1 MIRIWIVLLLL
12 VISTAVKSQS
22 CFETTGFIKSN
33 DGKVVA
39 ALRTSWDGVVPLANV
54 STIEALFGEFVACIN
69 HKFIITTE
77 NRSMASLEQSVSEI
91 FSASDQ
97 YALTHLYHAETF
109 DLWVVS
115 FPNLKP
121 ESKRWILNYK
131 KLQQVFAPQNVVP
144 DIAFIEKLSSESEES
159 LAERNSTSRRP
170 LSHYFSKLWK
180 SSKGEGVAVAVIDDG
195 FNLAHPSLRPQ
206 RQPQRQQI
214 TSQKSSNERHHGT
227 LVATSLFAL
236 HQVPFQFGIAPN
248 AQFVPIPLGQTYTS
262 DLIELFAAAKS
273 KHVDI
278 INLSWALPLIT
289 QPLTAVI
296 EDLSIHGRQNKGIII
311 IAAAGNTLPEFKG
324 VLSLAGIE
332 SIIVVNGIRTRNSKP
347 MMAYGDYIDIGAPS
361 SFLTNHPVNV
371 NSTFKFSGSS
381 AATVFVS
388 GLAALALARCPSL
401 TNDEFQTHLYK
412 TAAKVDPAYQQHVG
426 AGEVDIQRFWQR
438 LEYHCKA

>member
-1 MIRIWIVLLLL
+1 MLRIWIVLLLI
-12 VISTAVKSQS
+12 VIPTAVKSQS
-22 CFETTGFIKSN
+22 CFETTGLIKSI

-39 ALRTSWDGVVPLANV
+39 ALKTSLDGMIPLTHF
-54 STIEALFGEFVACIN
+54 STNEALFGEFSACIN

-77 NRSMASLEQSVSEI
+77 NRSMGSIEQSVSEI

-109 DLWVVS
+109 DLWAVS

-131 KLQQVFAPQNVVP
+131 KLKQVLAPQNVVP
-144 DIAFIEKLSSESEES
+144 DIAFINKLSSESEELS
-159 LAERNSTSRRP
+159 AKRNSTSRRP

-180 SSKGEGVAVAVIDDG
+180 SSKGEGVTVAVIDDG

-206 RQPQRQQI
+206 RQPQRQQV

-227 LVATSLFAL
+227 LVATSLFSL
-236 HQVPFQFGIAPN
+236 HQAPFQFGIAPN
-248 AQFVPIPLGQTYTS
+248 AQFVPLPLGQTYTS

-273 KHVDI
+273 NHVDI
-278 INLSWALPLIT
+278 INLSWVLPLVT

-296 EDLSIHGRQNKGIII
+296 EDLSIHGRQNKGIIMV
-311 IAAAGNTLPEFKG
+311 AAAGNTLPEFKG

-332 SIIVVNGIRTRNSKP
+332 SIIVANGIRTRNSKP
-347 MMAYGDYIDIGAPS
+347 MMANGDYIDIGAPS

-371 NSTFKFSGSS
+371 NSTIKFSGSS
-381 AATVFVS
+381 AATAFIS
-388 GLAALALARCPSL
+388 GLAALALARCPL
-401 TNDEFQTHLYK
+401 MTNDEFQTHLYK
-412 TAAKVDPAYQQHVG
+412 TAAKVAPAYQQHVG

-438 LEYHCKA
+438 LEHHCKT